1 MLYFPPRACYNV
13 AMETKAHVRATALA
27 VLAVVL
33 LAAWVS
39 AFHVQLL
46 LIHGDSMAPA
56 YRSGSLVLLEKR
68 VDEPSRGDVLL
79 VRAEGLGRS
88 IVKRAAAVGGDT
100 LTVEDGVLF
109 VNGVRAA
116 ELPPEPERA
125 AFLSETP
132 FVLPEGSLFL
142 LGDNHD
148 ASVDSRDARVGLVP
162 VGAVR
167 GRVLFP
173 RR

>member
-1 MLYFPPRACYNV
+1 
-13 AMETKAHVRATALA
+13 METKAHVRATALA

-33 LAAWVS
+33 LTAWIS

-68 VDEPSRGDVLL
+68 VDEPEKGDVLL
-79 VRAEGLGRS
+79 VRAEGLGRDL
-88 IVKRAAAVGGDT
+88 VKRVAAVGGDT
-100 LTVEDGVLF
+100 LTIEDGALC

-116 ELPPEPERA
+116 ELPPEEERA
-125 AFLSETP
+125 AFLAGTP
-132 FVLPEGSLFL
+132 FVVPEGSLFL
-142 LGDNHD
+142 LGDNHG
-148 ASVDSRDARVGLVP
+148 ASVDSRDARVGLV
-162 VGAVR
+162 GLDAVR
-167 GRVLFP
+167 GRVCFP